1 MVLFTNEQMRRRRK
15 KQKERRERKTRK
27 QKTVWV
33 LFYLTFYRLTSASYW
48 PLTDLELFL
57 LKIARYEGQSINS
70 DNDEIKRSQFL
81 LHEFQISTHVTYQI
95 PSN

>member
-1 MVLFTNEQMRRRRK
+1 MKT
-15 KQKERRERKTRK
+15 KQERRERKTRK
-27 QKTVWV
+27 EKTVWV
-33 LFYLTFYRLTSASYW
+33 LFYLTFYRLSSASYW

-70 DNDEIKRSQFL
+70 DSDQIKQSQFL
-81 LHEFQISTHVTYQI
+81 LHEFQISTNVTLQI